1 LHINNITMVNVVNN
15 ILIDMF
21 IQFLFLVAISA
32 QNYKLLLPR
41 FSLKEGVKCLF
52 RNTHDPYHQLGENR
66 NVL

>member
-1 LHINNITMVNVVNN
+1 MLDINNITMVNVVNN

-21 IQFLFLVAISA
+21 IQFFLAISA
-32 QNYKLLLPR
+32 QNYKLLLPQ

-52 RNTHDPYHQLGENR
+52 RNRHDPYHQLGENR